1 MCREMAAWNR
11 RQLLAALL
19 LRRRQQRRKRARR
32 VWVHEVNAKRKEQ
45 GDFYHLFQQLKCHE
59 DRLIQVGYI
68 PAMHMLSCFQFS
80 MFGNQT

>member
-1 MCREMAAWNR
+1 MCTEMAAWNR

-19 LRRRQQRRKRARR
+19 LHWRQQRRKRARR

-59 DRLIQVGYI
+59 ESRID
-68 PAMHMLSCFQFS
+68 LSK
-80 MFGNQT
+80 